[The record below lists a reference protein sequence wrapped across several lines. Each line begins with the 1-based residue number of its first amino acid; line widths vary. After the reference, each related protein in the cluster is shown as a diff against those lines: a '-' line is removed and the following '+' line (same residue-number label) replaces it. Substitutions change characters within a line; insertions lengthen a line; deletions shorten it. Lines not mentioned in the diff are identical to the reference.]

1 MDNFNIEKEVWKD
14 IPDFEGFYQVSNLG
28 RVRSLDR
35 EFRSEERNRLYSL
48 EGKVI
53 KPYNSRGYR
62 YVPLSKSGKVTK
74 VSVHRLV
81 AKTFISNPEKLEY
94 VNHKDENKS
103 NNRLENL
110 EWCTPKYNTY
120 YGDNSRIRPV
130 MAINV
135 TTGEKTIY
143 QSMAEAER
151 AGGFIQ
157 SNISATCR
165 GRVKTHKGH
174 YWKYL
179 EEA

>member
-14 IPDFEGFYQVSNLG
+14 ICGFEGFYQVSDLG

-35 EFRSEERNRLYSL
+35 KTWSEKRGTFYSQK
-48 EGKVI
+48 GKVI
-53 KPYNSRGYR
+53 RPYNSRGYR
-62 YVPLSKSGKVTK
+62 YVPLSKNGETTK

-81 AKTFISNPEKLEY
+81 AEAFIPNPKKLEY

-103 NNRLENL
+103 NNMLGNL
-110 EWCTPKYNTY
+110 EWCTAKYNTY
-120 YGDNSRIRPV
+120 YGENSRIRPV

-151 AGGFIQ
+151 IGGFRYT
-157 SNISATCR
+157 NISAVCR
-165 GRVKTHKGH
+165 GRVRTHKGH

-179 EEA
+179 EEV